1 MKKIMVVGIDASLAL
16 GTISSVYAAIVSAK
30 REGMVEYV
38 DAEGHFQE
46 R

>member
-16 GTISSVYAAIVSAK
+16 GTISSAYVAIVGAK
-30 REGMVEYV
+30 KEGMAENV